1 MPFRATMTTMWKP
14 CGGWPPVPRRRAC
27 IPEHALITR
36 YGMKLSLSHYPKYAL
51 REARSGNADA
61 ALYGHTH
68 QAVSERC
75 GGCLLANPGELQGRT
90 GRIGFG
96 VLDTDTRIINLHN
109 LDFYAP

>member
-1 MPFRATMTTMWKP
+1 
-14 CGGWPPVPRRRAC
+14 
-27 IPEHALITR
+27 
-36 YGMKLSLSHYPKYAL
+36 MKLSLSHYPKYAL

-90 GRIGFG
+90 GHIGFG
-96 VLDTDTRIINLHN
+96 VLDTETRIINLHN
-109 LDFYAP
+109 LDFHAP